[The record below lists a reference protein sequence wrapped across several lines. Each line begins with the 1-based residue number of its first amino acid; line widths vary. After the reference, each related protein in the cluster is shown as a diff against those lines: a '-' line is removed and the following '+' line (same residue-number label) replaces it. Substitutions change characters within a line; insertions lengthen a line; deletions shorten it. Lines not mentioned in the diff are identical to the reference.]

1 MIKESYTTFK
11 RCCIHNTAC
20 AYFLQNQQVLVAS
33 NQIVGFCFYGQ
44 CKQIVISLISTNR
57 NLLLGF
63 KYLSN
68 ELHKLYKRLYILLR
82 EILREF
88 GTRRN
93 IANLFKE
100 FITKNQLNAFITQQV
115 NKTGKPSS
123 NKKANP
129 AVGVNNDTKLRF
141 SWHSAY
147 VLQPSLRPLC
157 PLQKSRLYGTFQGID
172 SVQHGC
178 SDVSRLYPTA
188 IVSEQAF
195 AVLGTISDYS

>member
-1 MIKESYTTFK
+1 MTG
-11 RCCIHNTAC
+11 

-44 CKQIVISLISTNR
+44 CKQIVISFVSTNR

-68 ELHKLYKRLYILLR
+68 ELHKLYKRLHILLR

-100 FITKNQLNAFITQQV
+100 FITKNQLNTFITQQV
-115 NKTGKPSS
+115 NEIGKPSS
-123 NKKANP
+123 NKKADP
-129 AVGVNNDTKLRF
+129 AIGVCKNDF
-141 SWHSAY
+141 P
-147 VLQPSLRPLC
+147 VLCTFTLFNADFCTFLQSLR
-157 PLQKSRLYGTFQGID
+157 
-172 SVQHGC
+172 
-178 SDVSRLYPTA
+178 
-188 IVSEQAF
+188 SEQEMNL
-195 AVLGTISDYS
+195 VYSLVMLIVISNLL